1 MGNENSLILPR
12 NEIKNCCV
20 MYQNEEDTSKV
31 CKTTI
36 FQGSC
41 RRGCLNSLFYNMAH
55 ALGSFS
61 NDKENVIRNRQF
73 RSCDF
78 LPSASLLKYATS
90 GQMCAPLN

>member
-1 MGNENSLILPR
+1 MKKTRAKCAKLLIFVVKC
-12 NEIKNCCV
+12 EK
-20 MYQNEEDTSKV
+20 
-31 CKTTI
+31 

-61 NDKENVIRNRQF
+61 NDKEKVIRNRQF

-78 LPSASLLKYATS
+78 LPSALLLKYATS